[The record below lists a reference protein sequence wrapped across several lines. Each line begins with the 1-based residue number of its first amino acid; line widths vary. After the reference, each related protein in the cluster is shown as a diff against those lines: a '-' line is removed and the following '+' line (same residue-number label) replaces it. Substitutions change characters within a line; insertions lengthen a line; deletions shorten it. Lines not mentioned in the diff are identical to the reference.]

1 MKRKQT
7 RAAKKRGRARKPPV
21 RGQEKVEKFNT
32 EKVFTDAVK
41 HHQAGRLNNAER
53 LYERV
58 LEVQPDHA
66 YSLNNLGAV
75 LKAQGRLEEAI
86 SSCEQAIS
94 VKSDYAEAHCN
105 LGLIFFGQG
114 RLDKAATI
122 FGRALSIKPDYA
134 EAHFGLGAILHQQGR
149 LEEAVARFDRAI
161 AIRPDLAEAH
171 FELGRSLYELDRLD
185 EAVASY
191 RRAIEFKAGHA
202 GALFNLGQVLTDQ
215 GSLKEAV
222 NCFEKALRIDPDHSK
237 ALSSF
242 IHQSQFICRW
252 DGLSEPR
259 IRMFAQINQA
269 RGESAPFP
277 LLSICDD
284 PEVQLLCARN
294 FSARFE
300 SEAAD
305 GAVFRHPAP
314 KHDKLRIGYVSSD
327 FNQHPMTYLA
337 SQHFES
343 HDRKRFET
351 YAYSI
356 GVDDGS
362 PMRRRLYRAFDQ
374 FHDAFDESAIDTAT
388 RIHADEID
396 ILVDLNGHTRGARTQ
411 IMAMRP
417 APIQVNYLGFP
428 GSMGAAFMDYIIVDR
443 FLVPPGSE
451 DHYSENCVFIPGSYQ
466 VNDANRPTHSAPQ
479 TRAANGLPETGF
491 VFCCFN
497 QPVKITPDVFAVW
510 MRLLDQVPGSVLWLI
525 AFNPYVE
532 EALRTQ
538 ASMSGI
544 NPDRLVFTPRV
555 PTKVFLSLFT
565 LADLFLDTFP
575 CNAHTTA
582 SDALWGG
589 CPVLTCAGRTYA
601 SRVAG
606 SLLTAL
612 GLEHLITDTLEA
624 YEAKALEL
632 ASQPDALT
640 ALRRRLAALRSSSPL
655 FDGAAFSRNLEMAF
669 EAMWALYSAGQE
681 PACIQVRS
689 KPG

>member
-1 MKRKQT
+1 MKRQQT
-7 RAAKKRGRARKPPV
+7 RAAKKRDRTRKPSV
-21 RGQEKVEKFNT
+21 RGQEKVEKFDT
-32 EKVFTDAVK
+32 EKAFSDAVN
-41 HHQAGRLNNAER
+41 HHQAGQLQKAEG
-53 LYERV
+53 LYKRV
-58 LEVQPDHA
+58 LDVEPTHA

-75 LKAQGRLEEAI
+75 FKAQGRSEEAI
-86 SSCEQAIS
+86 TSCEKALS
-94 VKSDYAEAHCN
+94 VKPDYAEAHCN
-105 LGLIFFGQG
+105 LGLILFEQG
-114 RLDKAATI
+114 RLDKAATNY
-122 FGRALSIKPDYA
+122 GRALSIKPDYA
-134 EAHFGLGAILHQQGR
+134 EAHFGLAVILHQQGR
-149 LEEAVARFDRAI
+149 LEEAVTRFDRTI
-161 AIRPDLAEAH
+161 AIRPGLAEAH
-171 FELGRSLYELDRLD
+171 VELGRSLYELDRLD
-185 EAVASY
+185 EAAASY

-202 GALFNLGQVLTDQ
+202 GAHFNLGQILTDQ
-215 GSLKEAV
+215 GSLKEGI
-222 NCFEKALRIDPDHSK
+222 NCYEEALRIDPDHSK

-242 IHQSQFICRW
+242 IHQSQHICRW

-259 IRMFAQINQA
+259 KRMFAQINQA

-294 FSARFE
+294 FSAQFE
-300 SEAAD
+300 SEAAA
-305 GAVFRHPAP
+305 GVVFRHHAP
-314 KHDKLRIGYVSSD
+314 EHDRLRIGYVSSD
-327 FNQHPMTYLA
+327 FNQHPMTHLA
-337 SQHFES
+337 SQLFES
-343 HDRKRFET
+343 HDRERFET

-356 GVDDGS
+356 GVDDDS
-362 PMRRRLYRAFDQ
+362 PVRRRLYRAFDQ

-417 APIQVNYLGFP
+417 APIQVNFLGFP

-443 FLVPPGSE
+443 FLVPPGTE
-451 DHYSENCVFIPGSYQ
+451 DRYSESCVFMPESHQ

-497 QPVKITPDVFAVW
+497 QPVKITPDMFAVW

-532 EALRTQ
+532 EALRTH
-538 ASMSGI
+538 ASMSGV

-555 PTKVFLSLFT
+555 PAKVFLSLFT

-589 CPVLTCAGRTYA
+589 CPVLTCAGRTFA

-612 GLEHLITDTLEA
+612 GLEDLIADTLEA

-669 EAMWALYSAGQE
+669 ETMWALYCAGQE
-681 PACIQVRS
+681 PECIELRS
-689 KPG
+689 KSG